1 MSDHLL
7 EMIKISKEFSGVW
20 VLQDVDLTL
29 RKGKVHILLGENGAG
44 KSTLIK
50 ILSGAYTKTSGEIRI
65 NGERAVINNPS
76 DAFGYKI
83 GVIYQEFNLNTHM
96 PIYENMFLG
105 KEYSNPLGLIDRR
118 RSIAEAQK
126 ALSRVGLEISPK
138 RLVKTLSVAQMQLVE
153 IAKAL
158 MSNVQI
164 LVFDEPTAT
173 LTENEIKRLFQI
185 IRELKASGVGIIYIS
200 HRMKELKEIG
210 DRCTI
215 LRDGNYIDTVNLNEV
230 EDSDLIRMMVGRTV
244 EFGKRSTH
252 YAIDDDEVLRVE
264 ELQYAGLLK
273 DISFSLKRGE
283 ILGVAGL
290 IGSGRTEMARC
301 IIGEY
306 QANGGNIYIKGKKT
320 KIKDPCD
327 AIKNGIVYLSEDRKN
342 EGLTRKHDVKTNL
355 TLPGLDQL
363 IHRGLISLTEEKDC
377 ANQLVN
383 QFNIKTSD
391 LNMLIRYLSGGNQQ
405 KVVIAKWVYK
415 GADIYIFDEPTRGID
430 VGARQE
436 IYNIMDTLVKE
447 GSSIIMISSD
457 LVEVI
462 KMSDRVLVMYQG
474 TIRGCLEND
483 SDLSQET
490 ILNYAIGR

>member
-1 MSDHLL
+1 MSDYLV
-7 EMIKISKEFSGVW
+7 EMKKISKEFSGVW
-20 VLQDVDLTL
+20 VLQDVDLSL
-29 RKGKVHILLGENGAG
+29 KKGEAHVLLGENGAG

-50 ILSGAYTKTSGEIRI
+50 ILSGAYSKTSGEIYI
-65 NGERAVINNPS
+65 NGELAVINNPS
-76 DAFGYKI
+76 DAFEYKI
-83 GVIYQEFNLNTHM
+83 GVIYQEFNLNTYM

-118 RSIAEAQK
+118 RCIAEAQK
-126 ALSRVGLEISPK
+126 ALARVGLEISAK

-173 LTENEIKRLFQI
+173 LTENEIKKLFQI
-185 IRELKASGVGIIYIS
+185 IQELKANGVGIIYIS

-210 DRCTI
+210 DRCTV
-215 LRDGNYIDTVNLNEV
+215 LRDGKYIDTVNLNEV
-230 EDSDLIRMMVGRTV
+230 EDCDLIHMMVGRNV
-244 EFGKRSTH
+244 EFEKRTSH
-252 YAIDDDEVLRVE
+252 YANNDEVLRVE
-264 ELQYAGLLK
+264 EMQYAGLLK
-273 DISFSLKRGE
+273 DISFTLRRGE

-290 IGSGRTEMARC
+290 VGSGRTEMAKC

-306 QANGGNIYIKGKKT
+306 KANSGDIYIKGKKT

-342 EGLTRKHDVKTNL
+342 EGLTLKHDVKTNA
-355 TLPGLDQL
+355 TLPGLDKC
-363 IHRGLISLTEEKDC
+363 IHRGLISLNKEKDC

-383 QFNIKTSD
+383 QFNIKTSS
-391 LNMLIRYLSGGNQQ
+391 LNMLIKYLSGGNQQ

-436 IYNIMDTLVKE
+436 IYNIIDSLVKE
-447 GSSIIMISSD
+447 GASIIMISSD

-462 KMSDRVLVMYQG
+462 KMSDRVLVMNQG
-474 TIRGCLEND
+474 TISGCLEND
-483 SDLSQET
+483 INLCQET